1 MFTWFAKKQ
10 LLSGTLTVLISTL
23 QSAHENPLRRS
34 FNVNLKTL
42 RNLLI
47 KRGDRQ
53 DEGPPI

>member
-1 MFTWFAKKQ
+1 MWFAKKQ

-23 QSAHENPLRRS
+23 QSAQENPRRRS

-42 RNLLI
+42 HNLLI